1 MEKFS
6 KEKLSPMS
14 GDEFVKN
21 LEAYKSFKNKGYKPN
36 MLPIIGCFLLICS
49 PALLLLVLNFSV
61 FNTFQLETDLS
72 KIHDLFLI
80 VATLTILQ
88 IVFFI
93 YFVII
98 TKLRILKCDDLF
110 RVISDIENSS
120 FKGDLCEIF
129 NKECSV
135 TRSVINQNK
144 EKLTDDVC
152 EYKAL
157 SGKLILT
164 LFTQI
169 EKEKTKKEE
178 MEVMISCNT
187 RSGKMLKDI
196 NEFPF

>member
-21 LEAYKSFKNKGYKPN
+21 LETYKSLKNKGYKPN

-61 FNTFQLETDLS
+61 FNTFPLETDLS

-110 RVISDIENSS
+110 RVISDIEKSS

-129 NKECSV
+129 NKECSA
-135 TRSVINQNK
+135 TRSIINKNK

-152 EYKAL
+152 EYNAL

-164 LFTQI
+164 LFIQI
-169 EKEKTKKEE
+169 EKEKTKQEE
-178 MEVMISCNT
+178 MEVMIACNT